1 MTRQKRWRVWQWN
14 WLSTAS
20 RFPTTVHRSCVTTI
34 GSFFVIDQLINGAEP
49 IANALRVM
57 LTWADIKVRES
68 DGKNRGPI
76 VDAIHELA
84 GGDDDDAAAWCARAV
99 VASWTVGGWAAGKVL
114 DPKISTSGSVFYL
127 MHSTMNRAP
136 EQVILADLVKDPVAE
151 IPVGSAMIRYTVRPE
166 HKGVKFGDLK
176 RRMTHKGHTETVV
189 KVYPN
194 GNLDTVGG
202 NTDSDDGRDGDGVYL
217 HSRRYNIAEE
227 RVVGF
232 VVPRWVDA

>member
-1 MTRQKRWRVWQWN
+1 M
-14 WLSTAS
+14 SM
-20 RFPTTVHRSCVTTI
+20 
-34 GSFFVIDQLINGAEP
+34 IDQLVEGSEP
-49 IANALRVM
+49 AANAVRVM
-57 LTWADIKVRES
+57 YAWDAMEVRES

-84 GGDDDDAAAWCARAV
+84 GGDDDDAAPWCARAV
-99 VASWTVGGWAAGKVL
+99 RAAWIVGGWAACKVI

-127 MHSTMNRAP
+127 LHSTMNRAP
-136 EQVILADLVKDPVAE
+136 DQVILSDLVKDPVAE
-151 IPVGSAMIRYTVRPE
+151 VPVGSAMIRYTVRPE

-176 RRMTHKGHTETVV
+176 RRMTHKGHTEIVV

-194 GNLDTVGG
+194 GDLDTVGG